1 MQWQKLIKYFY
12 SLVKTEGPHVWGQ
25 CFHSCFT
32 FVLCHWSLTWH
43 CIQPGNKRLVS
54 EAAAAPKMVSPALSS
69 YVFCLWQTSDCLNLN
84 FKDSVISALH
94 SPLVWKRSPILV
106 PFERSMYFSMM
117 GMDQQASV
125 MLVLP
130 LLLIRPGL
138 ITPGLPST
146 GSARPSCPQH
156 AGCCCPSHP
165 AGYKTEL
172 TKYLPAGFFCF
183 LLSGLLEKKPIIT
196 HVWAFS
202 SSICLFL
209 PAVLH
214 KGAHA

>member
-1 MQWQKLIKYFY
+1 
-12 SLVKTEGPHVWGQ
+12 
-25 CFHSCFT
+25 
-32 FVLCHWSLTWH
+32 
-43 CIQPGNKRLVS
+43 
-54 EAAAAPKMVSPALSS
+54 
-69 YVFCLWQTSDCLNLN
+69 
-84 FKDSVISALH
+84 
-94 SPLVWKRSPILV
+94 
-106 PFERSMYFSMM
+106 M

-130 LLLIRPGL
+130 LLLIKAGL
-138 ITPGLPST
+138 IALGLPST

-165 AGYKTEL
+165 AGNKSEL

-196 HVWAFS
+196 HIWAFS
-202 SSICLFL
+202 SSIWLFL

-214 KGAHA
+214 KGVHAQPAQGCSHLHVSVAVKVCPGKKKKSFATDSAVQLLPLRCHFPFNRDQFSKAIFFS

>member
-1 MQWQKLIKYFY
+1 
-12 SLVKTEGPHVWGQ
+12 
-25 CFHSCFT
+25 
-32 FVLCHWSLTWH
+32 
-43 CIQPGNKRLVS
+43 
-54 EAAAAPKMVSPALSS
+54 
-69 YVFCLWQTSDCLNLN
+69 
-84 FKDSVISALH
+84 
-94 SPLVWKRSPILV
+94 
-106 PFERSMYFSMM
+106 
-117 GMDQQASV
+117 

-130 LLLIRPGL
+130 LLLIKAGL
-138 ITPGLPST
+138 IAPGLPST

-165 AGYKTEL
+165 AGNKSEL

-196 HVWAFS
+196 HIWAFS

-214 KGAHA
+214 KGVHAQPAQGCSHLHVSGAVKVCPGKKKEKSLATDSAVQLLPLRCHFPFNRDQFSKAIFF